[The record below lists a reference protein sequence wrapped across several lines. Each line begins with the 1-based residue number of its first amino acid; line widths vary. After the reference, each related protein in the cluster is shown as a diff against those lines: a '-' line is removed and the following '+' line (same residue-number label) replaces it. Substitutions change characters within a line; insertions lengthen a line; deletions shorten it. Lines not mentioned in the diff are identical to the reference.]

1 MQIKRQKID
10 RIHNLNSRNQMTE
23 YIDPTECSKFLAK
36 LKKVWLV
43 NPDDP
48 IKFKKGKFH
57 LFTLYKYVK
66 KDLCDFMVSHLQKR
80 YETMFVEKTASLEH
94 INMLIDKQPIDNVYY
109 RLIDI
114 VQILALRYEG
124 PVANLAKIANNSQS
138 VHTFSVTKNTN
149 EGIGILECYDV
160 PRGQRTLAEIEEA
173 WFDYDPKSITEVIKD
188 MKDWGSRPTV
198 MHKTKNIYKGV
209 LRGLWA
215 KIKSFEGDI
224 RVELIKRLWEESNEA
239 VGMCADGH
247 VGRLINVLSG
257 FDEQFKSHMSPKD
270 YFQNNMSLIAAADAP
285 VKFKIDQANRLM
297 DELEMPPDERQP
309 WLDAF

>member
-1 MQIKRQKID
+1 MP
-10 RIHNLNSRNQMTE
+10 E

-48 IKFKKGKFH
+48 IRFKKGKFH
-57 LFTLYKYVK
+57 LFTLYKYVQ

-80 YETMFVEKTASLEH
+80 YEAMFVEKSASLEH
-94 INMLIDKQPIDNVYY
+94 INMLIDKQPIDNVYW
-109 RLIDI
+109 RLMDI

-138 VHTFSVTKNTN
+138 VHTVSVTKNTN
-149 EGIGILECYDV
+149 EGIVILESYDV
-160 PRGQRTLAEIEEA
+160 PRGQKTLAEIEEA
-173 WFDYDPKSITEVIKD
+173 WIVATTGAKENPWPINEVIKD
-188 MKDWGSRPTV
+188 MRDWGSRLTV
-198 MHKTKNIYKGV
+198 MHKTKNVYKEV

-215 KIKSFEGDI
+215 KIKSFEGEI
-224 RVELIKRLWEESNEA
+224 RTELIKRLWEESNEA

-285 VKFKIDQANRLM
+285 VAFKIDQANRLM
-297 DELEMPPDERQP
+297 DELGMPPDERQP

>member
-1 MQIKRQKID
+1 
-10 RIHNLNSRNQMTE
+10 MTE

-57 LFTLYKYVK
+57 LFTLYKYVQ
-66 KDLCDFMVSHLQKR
+66 KDLCDFMVSYLHKR
-80 YETMFVEKTASLEH
+80 YEAMFVEKKASLEY
-94 INMLIDKQPIDNVYY
+94 INMMINRQPIDNVYW
-109 RLIDI
+109 RLMDI
-114 VQILALRYEG
+114 VQILALKYEG
-124 PVANLAKIANNSQS
+124 PVANLGKIANDSQS

-160 PRGQRTLAEIEEA
+160 PRGQKTLAEIEET
-173 WFDYDPKSITEVIKD
+173 WITARMGATVATTGAKWPIHKVIKD
-188 MKDWGSRPTV
+188 MQDWGSRPAV
-198 MHKTKNIYKGV
+198 MHKTKNVYKTV

-215 KIKSFEGDI
+215 KIKSFEGEI
-224 RVELIKRLWEESNEA
+224 RVELIKRLWEECNEA

-247 VGRLINVLSG
+247 VGRLINVLCG
-257 FDEQFKSHMSPKD
+257 FDQQFKSHMSPKD
-270 YFQNNMSLIAAADAP
+270 YFQNNMSMIAAADAP
-285 VKFKIDQANRLM
+285 VTFKIDQANRLM
-297 DELEMPPDERQP
+297 DELGMPPDERQA